1 MKVET
6 IPFYKTGYFSKLICD
21 YLAKDDKL
29 QPFYNNFPSI
39 EGFKKQLEE
48 KKASFSS
55 ESRNVLVNVLSDQYK
70 NVEKSEKITENL
82 ENLKLENTFTVVT
95 GHQLNLFTGP
105 LYFLYKIISTI
116 NLTEKLK
123 EEFPSYDFVP
133 VYWMATEDHDF
144 EEINYF
150 NFKEKKIQ
158 WSKESAGPVGRLRT
172 DDLQQIYSVIDL
184 EFGTSERAVDL
195 KNLFKKAYVEHT
207 TLTEATRFLANE
219 LFGKHGLVIIDGDD
233 KSLKRQFIP
242 FMEQELIGFTSFN
255 EVTKTIAEL
264 EKEYPIQVNPREIN
278 LFYMS
283 DNLRERIV
291 FENGKY
297 RAIESNTL
305 WTKQE
310 LLEHLNEYP
319 EMFSPNV
326 IMRPLYQEVILP
338 NLGYIGGGGELAYW
352 LELKGYFE
360 AVKIPF
366 PVLLLR
372 DSVLVLSE
380 KQRSKMQK
388 LSLTNEDVFLKQQEL
403 ITKKTKELSE
413 IDIDFTSQKI
423 FLQKQFEDLYK
434 LAEKTDR
441 SFLGAVKA
449 QEVKQLKGL
458 DTLEKRL
465 LKAQKRKLGSELD
478 RITFLQDE
486 LFPKGSLQERFNN
499 FSEIYLE
506 FGDQFID
513 SVKENLNPLQQEFT
527 IITL

>member
-1 MKVET
+1 M
-6 IPFYKTGYFSKLICD
+6 
-21 YLAKDDKL
+21 
-29 QPFYNNFPSI
+29 
-39 EGFKKQLEE
+39 
-48 KKASFSS
+48 
-55 ESRNVLVNVLSDQYK
+55 
-70 NVEKSEKITENL
+70 
-82 ENLKLENTFTVVT
+82 
-95 GHQLNLFTGP
+95 
-105 LYFLYKIISTI
+105 
-116 NLTEKLK
+116 
-123 EEFPSYDFVP
+123 
-133 VYWMATEDHDF
+133 
-144 EEINYF
+144 
-150 NFKEKKIQ
+150 
-158 WSKESAGPVGRLRT
+158 
-172 DDLQQIYSVIDL
+172 
-184 EFGTSERAVDL
+184 
-195 KNLFKKAYVEHT
+195 
-207 TLTEATRFLANE
+207 
-219 LFGKHGLVIIDGDD
+219 IIDGDD